1 MVDHTT
7 VVGGMAPWWVQWC
20 GNLAPVASILGC
32 SSPYPTVRRIQREG
46 RVGNLPLLPYTIM
59 IINSLLYLAYGLLL
73 HEIRIWL
80 GNAVGLLLGMYY
92 FRSYLPF
99 VPTERMLVVGKSSS
113 PLPGTLQQ
121 HVQAI
126 GMAVGFVIMSI
137 LLASRESA
145 AQLIGTVGMVV
156 CVSLFAS
163 PLSVIRVVLETKNS
177 RCIPLPFTM
186 AMTINCFLWTVFGLW
201 QANDANIYIPNGL
214 GLIFSLAQVGLKL
227 YFEGN
232 IFHDLLK
239 KGTVPGKESEREEDI
254 ASTIIFSP
262 SSPPSLLS
270 GAAKRTAAA
279 SSKVVQHV

>member
-7 VVGGMAPWWVQWC
+7 VVGGMLAPWWVQWC

-32 SSPYPTVRRIQREG
+32 CSPYPTVRRIQREG

-73 HEIRIWL
+73 REIRIWS

-92 FRSYLPF
+92 FRSYRPF
-99 VPTERMLVVGKSSS
+99 VPTERVLGVGKSS

-126 GMAVGFVIMSI
+126 GVAVGFISMSI

-145 AQLIGTVGMVV
+145 AQFIGTVAMVV
-156 CVSLFAS
+156 CVSLYAS

-177 RCIPLPFTM
+177 RCIPLPFTV

-201 QANDANIYIPNGL
+201 QANDANIYIPSGL

-227 YFEGN
+227 YFEGS
-232 IFHDLLK
+232 IFHDFLK
-239 KGTVPGKESEREEDI
+239 KGTVSGKELERDEDI
-254 ASTIIFSP
+254 ASTNISP
-262 SSPPSLLS
+262 SSQPSLLS
-270 GAAKRTAAA
+270 GAAKRTAT
-279 SSKVVQHV
+279 SSKVAQQV